1 MKIKHYGDEAR
12 LDYCPVCQKTKKN
25 PCFSVNVNTGK
36 YMCHSTGK
44 SGHISEF
51 PELQKELN
59 ISEIEEK
66 TEEKPILDFSSLIL
80 NSKKLN
86 KKWLDYLKS
95 RGIENE
101 NNINKLYRMGT
112 HESMMIPITNGK
124 TVVGI
129 KYRSLDKKLWSEKGS
144 CLDYLLNWQ
153 NITDFEYLVIV
164 EGEIDLLSAL
174 EAGVE
179 NTVSLP
185 SGATNIKCIKT
196 QKIWLSKFQKIII
209 ATDDDEAGVEARKR
223 IVHELRDLLIPLYK
237 THFHKKKDVNEVL
250 MKNGKDKVYEYLL
263 NKPSQIKTGFKSFK
277 IDDGGYT
284 YFGGEE
290 AIRVSNFL
298 VEVEAFSENF
308 LIGKA
313 INNGRERKFKAR
325 ISDLLSIKGIAEA
338 MGVYLASPS
347 TIPKF
352 IDWLKEEN
360 QEKYIEEIEYY
371 GIRNDKYYDEDS
383 DVVCDKRDLKITKIS
398 EIEALTTEEKK
409 WLEKNLVHMR
419 SDINQS
425 LLGICWALGRFHT
438 QGTYPILEVSGTT
451 SIGKTEYVE
460 FISRLLFGGREN
472 IKSLSTLSNHQI
484 RSFSSCSNITPW
496 AIDEVKITGK
506 FQLEKMNDLYSTIR
520 SVYDNKI
527 INQGNTTNKLA
538 EFHLCTPLIISG
550 ETKLS
555 DVSIQN
561 RMISTSL
568 TKKNKG
574 DFEIYKKLK
583 NSDILEK
590 LGKTALMDRLEN
602 GVIATDSTILD
613 KVKDERQL
621 YNLNCLL
628 KGLKALSRVL
638 KIDMKIIS
646 NFVSFLNTDFSK
658 EYTTTD
664 NFIELLKLVEDAG
677 IENLESFYVSTP
689 NEHWARFQLLYTA
702 IDEQKRKTNSTLELL
717 DMKTLR
723 KQLIEEEFIISNS
736 EVKKIKDGFTGE
748 AKTYK
753 IAKFKIIKWLRLLLL
768 FNNTNV
774 KQKRLLL
781 VTAKVTLELAIK
793 WRVLPSY
800 RKNQH
805 RTDKYLG
812 IYIKF
817 KYISK
822 II

>member
-1 MKIKHYGDEAR
+1 
-12 LDYCPVCQKTKKN
+12 
-25 PCFSVNVNTGK
+25 
-36 YMCHSTGK
+36 
-44 SGHISEF
+44 
-51 PELQKELN
+51 
-59 ISEIEEK
+59 
-66 TEEKPILDFSSLIL
+66 
-80 NSKKLN
+80 
-86 KKWLDYLKS
+86 
-95 RGIENE
+95 
-101 NNINKLYRMGT
+101 
-112 HESMMIPITNGK
+112 
-124 TVVGI
+124 
-129 KYRSLDKKLWSEKGS
+129 
-144 CLDYLLNWQ
+144 
-153 NITDFEYLVIV
+153 
-164 EGEIDLLSAL
+164 
-174 EAGVE
+174 
-179 NTVSLP
+179 
-185 SGATNIKCIKT
+185 
-196 QKIWLSKFQKIII
+196 
-209 ATDDDEAGVEARKR
+209 
-223 IVHELRDLLIPLYK
+223 
-237 THFHKKKDVNEVL
+237 
-250 MKNGKDKVYEYLL
+250 MKNGKDKVYKYLL
-263 NKPSQIKTGFKSFK
+263 ESCSQIKTGFRNFK
-277 IDDGGYT
+277 IDDGGYN
-284 YFGGEE
+284 YYGGEE
-290 AIRVSNFL
+290 TVRVSNFL

-371 GIRNDKYYDEDS
+371 GIRNNKYYDEDS

-398 EIEALTTEEKK
+398 EIGALTIEDKE

-460 FISRLLFGGREN
+460 FISRILFGGREN

-583 NSDILEK
+583 NTDILEK

-602 GVIATDSTILD
+602 GIIATDTTILD

-628 KGLKALSRVL
+628 KGLKALTRVL
-638 KIDMKIIS
+638 KIDMKIIT

-753 IAKFKIIKWLRLLLL
+753 IAKFKIIK
-768 FNNTNV
+768 
-774 KQKRLLL
+774 
-781 VTAKVTLELAIK
+781 
-793 WRVLPSY
+793 
-800 RKNQH
+800 
-805 RTDKYLG
+805 
-812 IYIKF
+812 
-817 KYISK
+817 
-822 II
+822 

>member
-12 LDYCPVCQKTKKN
+12 LDYCPVCQKVKKDN
-25 PCFSVNVNTGK
+25 PCFSVNVNSGK

-66 TEEKPILDFSSLIL
+66 IEEKPILDFSSLIL

-112 HESMMIPITNGK
+112 HESMMIPVTNGE

-185 SGATNIKCIKT
+185 SGATNIKCIKM
-196 QKIWLSKFQKIII
+196 
-209 ATDDDEAGVEARKR
+209 
-223 IVHELRDLLIPLYK
+223 LRDVLIPLYK
-237 THFHKKKDVNEVL
+237 TYFYKKKDVNEVL
-250 MKNGKDKVYEYLL
+250 VKHGKEKVYKYLL
-263 NKPSQIKTGFKSFK
+263 ESCTQIKTGFRNFK
-277 IDDGGYT
+277 IDDGGYN
-284 YFGGEE
+284 YYGGEE
-290 AIRVSNFL
+290 TVRVSNFL

-371 GIRNDKYYDEDS
+371 GIRNGKYYDEDS

-398 EIEALTTEEKK
+398 EIGALTTEDKE
-409 WLEKNLVHMR
+409 WLEKNLIHMR
-419 SDINQS
+419 SDVNQS

-460 FISRLLFGGREN
+460 FISRILFGGREN

-583 NSDILEK
+583 NTDILEK

-602 GVIATDSTILD
+602 GVIVTDSTILS

-628 KGLKALSRVL
+628 KGFKALSRVL

-689 NEHWARFQLLYTA
+689 KEHWARFQLLYTA

-717 DMKTLR
+717 DMNTLR
-723 KQLIEEEFIISNS
+723 KQLIEEEFIISTN
-736 EVKKIKDGFTGE
+736 EQKKIKIDPFSQET
-748 AKTYK
+748 KNCK
-753 IAKFKIIKWLRLLLL
+753 IVKFKI
-768 FNNTNV
+768 V
-774 KQKRLLL
+774 K
-781 VTAKVTLELAIK
+781 
-793 WRVLPSY
+793 
-800 RKNQH
+800 
-805 RTDKYLG
+805 
-812 IYIKF
+812 
-817 KYISK
+817 
-822 II
+822 

>member
-12 LDYCPVCQKTKKN
+12 LDYCPVCQKVKKDN
-25 PCFSVNVNTGK
+25 PCFSVNVNSGK

-51 PELQKELN
+51 PEIQKELN
-59 ISEIEEK
+59 ISGIEEK
-66 TEEKPILDFSSLIL
+66 TEEKRIYDFSSLIY

-86 KKWLDYLKS
+86 KKWLEYLKS

-101 NNINKLYRMGT
+101 DNINRLYRMGS
-112 HESMMIPITNGK
+112 HESMMIPVTNGE
-124 TVVGI
+124 TVVGV

-144 CLDYLLNWQ
+144 CLDYLLN
-153 NITDFEYLVIV
+153 
-164 EGEIDLLSAL
+164 
-174 EAGVE
+174 
-179 NTVSLP
+179 
-185 SGATNIKCIKT
+185 
-196 QKIWLSKFQKIII
+196 WLSKFQKIII

-223 IVHELRDLLIPLYK
+223 IVNELKDLLIPLYK
-237 THFHKKKDVNEVL
+237 THFYKKKDVNEVL

-277 IDDGGYT
+277 IDDGGYI
-284 YFGGEE
+284 YYGGEE
-290 AIRVSNFL
+290 TVRVSNFL

-371 GIRNDKYYDEDS
+371 GIRNNRYYDEDS

-398 EIEALTTEEKK
+398 EIGALTAEDKE
-409 WLEKNLVHMR
+409 WLEKNLIHMR

-723 KQLIEEEFIISNS
+723 KQLVEEEFIVSNS
-736 EVKKIKDGFTGE
+736 EVKKIKDNFTGE

-753 IAKFKIIKWLRLLLL
+753 IAKFKIIK
-768 FNNTNV
+768 
-774 KQKRLLL
+774 
-781 VTAKVTLELAIK
+781 
-793 WRVLPSY
+793 
-800 RKNQH
+800 
-805 RTDKYLG
+805 
-812 IYIKF
+812 
-817 KYISK
+817 
-822 II
+822 

>member
-12 LDYCPVCQKTKKN
+12 LDYCPVCQKVKKDN
-25 PCFSVNVNTGK
+25 PCFSVNVNSGK

-51 PELQKELN
+51 PEIQKELN

-86 KKWLDYLKS
+86 KKWLEYLKS

-101 NNINKLYRMGT
+101 NNINRLYRMGT
-112 HESMMIPITNGK
+112 HESMMIPVTNGE

-223 IVHELRDLLIPLYK
+223 IVHELKDLLIPLYK

-263 NKPSQIKTGFKSFK
+263 NKPSPIKTGFKSFK

-371 GIRNDKYYDEDS
+371 GIRNNRYYDEDS

-398 EIEALTTEEKK
+398 EIEALTTEDKE
-409 WLEKNLVHMR
+409 WLEKNLIHMR
-419 SDINQS
+419 SDVNQS

-460 FISRLLFGGREN
+460 FISRILFGGREN

-583 NSDILEK
+583 NTDILEK

-628 KGLKALSRVL
+628 KGLKALTRVL
-638 KIDMKIIS
+638 KIDMKIIT
-646 NFVSFLNTDFSK
+646 NFIQFLNTDFSK

-723 KQLIEEEFIISNS
+723 KQLVEEEFIVSNS
-736 EVKKIKDGFTGE
+736 EVKKIKDSFTGE

-753 IAKFKIIKWLRLLLL
+753 IAKFKIIK
-768 FNNTNV
+768 
-774 KQKRLLL
+774 
-781 VTAKVTLELAIK
+781 
-793 WRVLPSY
+793 
-800 RKNQH
+800 
-805 RTDKYLG
+805 
-812 IYIKF
+812 
-817 KYISK
+817 
-822 II
+822 

>member
-1 MKIKHYGDEAR
+1 MY
-12 LDYCPVCQKTKKN
+12 
-25 PCFSVNVNTGK
+25 
-36 YMCHSTGK
+36 
-44 SGHISEF
+44 
-51 PELQKELN
+51 
-59 ISEIEEK
+59 
-66 TEEKPILDFSSLIL
+66 
-80 NSKKLN
+80 
-86 KKWLDYLKS
+86 
-95 RGIENE
+95 
-101 NNINKLYRMGT
+101 
-112 HESMMIPITNGK
+112 
-124 TVVGI
+124 
-129 KYRSLDKKLWSEKGS
+129 
-144 CLDYLLNWQ
+144 
-153 NITDFEYLVIV
+153 
-164 EGEIDLLSAL
+164 
-174 EAGVE
+174 
-179 NTVSLP
+179 
-185 SGATNIKCIKT
+185 
-196 QKIWLSKFQKIII
+196 
-209 ATDDDEAGVEARKR
+209 
-223 IVHELRDLLIPLYK
+223 ELRDLLIPLYK
-237 THFHKKKDVNEVL
+237 TYFYKKKDVNEVL
-250 MKNGKDKVYEYLL
+250 VKNGKDKVYKYLL
-263 NKPSQIKTGFKSFK
+263 ESCTQIKTGFRNFK
-277 IDDGGYT
+277 IDDGGYN
-284 YFGGEE
+284 YYGGEE
-290 AIRVSNFL
+290 TVRVSNFL
-298 VEVEAFSENF
+298 VEVEAFSKNF
-308 LIGKA
+308 LIGKS

-325 ISDLLSIKGIAEA
+325 ISELLSIKGIAEN

-360 QEKYIEEIEYY
+360 QEKYIEEIDYY
-371 GIRNDKYYDEDS
+371 GIRNNKYYDEDS
-383 DVVCDKRDLKITKIS
+383 EVVCDKRDLKITRIS
-398 EIEALTTEEKK
+398 EIETLTTEDKE
-409 WLEKNLVHMR
+409 WLEKNLIHMR
-419 SDINQS
+419 SDVNQS

-520 SVYDNKI
+520 SVYDNKV
-527 INQGNTTNKLA
+527 INQGNTTSKLT
-538 EFHLCTPLIISG
+538 EFHLCSPLIISG

-583 NSDILEK
+583 NTDILEK
-590 LGKTALMDRLEN
+590 LGKVVLLDRLEN
-602 GVIATDSTILD
+602 GIISADSTILN

-638 KIDMKIIS
+638 KLDMNIIT
-646 NFVSFLNTDFSK
+646 NFVQFLNTDFSK

-736 EVKKIKDGFTGE
+736 EVKKIRDSFTGE

-753 IAKFKIIKWLRLLLL
+753 IAKFKIIK
-768 FNNTNV
+768 
-774 KQKRLLL
+774 
-781 VTAKVTLELAIK
+781 
-793 WRVLPSY
+793 
-800 RKNQH
+800 
-805 RTDKYLG
+805 
-812 IYIKF
+812 
-817 KYISK
+817 
-822 II
+822 